1 MTDTI
6 FTYHG
11 ETSKLYISM
20 ESMNRVGYF
29 NLTVAEHGGYF
40 KTTQY
45 DALESVTGRIS
56 ELISE
61 HTDKT
66 VKELIK
72 MLEELAEYFGDG
84 VEVWADEG
92 LPYLMVWEDED

>member
-6 FTYHG
+6 FTFHG
-11 ETSKLYISM
+11 DISRLYITM
-20 ESMNRVGYF
+20 ESMNRAGYF
-29 NLTVAEHGGYF
+29 NLTVAENGGYF

-45 DALESVTGRIS
+45 DALESATARIS

-66 VKELIK
+66 VEEIIE
-72 MLEELAEYFGDG
+72 MLEGLATYFGDG
-84 VEVWADEG
+84 VEVWADGG
-92 LPYLMVWEDED
+92 LPYLLRWEDED

>member
-45 DALESVTGRIS
+45 DTLESVTGRIS

-66 VKELIK
+66 VEELIK

>member
-20 ESMNRVGYF
+20 ESMNSIGYF
-29 NLTVAEHGGYF
+29 NLTVAERGGYF

-45 DALESVTGRIS
+45 DTLESATFRIS
-56 ELISE
+56 ELISG
-61 HTDKT
+61 HTGKT
-66 VKELIK
+66 VEEIIE
-72 MLEELAEYFGDG
+72 MLEELAKYFGDG

-92 LPYLMVWEDED
+92 LPCLMNREDED